1 MPTPLPQAG
10 SLGALWHSKSMFQ
23 RLSLPTKKKR
33 KRKKSPEG
41 WEKGLK
47 NKKITLKKKQNCEP
61 LPSDLSQVLFV
72 AMLRMSPTQFRVL
85 PSVFLRIPHSVTR
98 YYKPSLYTSTT
109 TSSPWSNFAEHQ
121 NTPSWIHVT
130 RSTTKI
136 KFHSSAFMYAYSRVW
151 LCDRRQYLSKIL
163 VKKINGALP
172 LIRDVFMLRR
182 LSSFLYFPDLSDD
195 TSVS

>member
-23 RLSLPTKKKR
+23 RLSLPTKKK
-33 KRKKSPEG
+33 KKSWRMRERF
-41 WEKGLK
+41 
-47 NKKITLKKKQNCEP
+47 KKQENNIEKKQNCEP